1 MLIRATKKVLNL
13 AHTKPDST
21 QLKVNDLNE
30 WYVTTARTAF
40 RGKGL
45 LLFVHSKSLLTVII
59 EGKSIKRSFSQ
70 FKPRLTN
77 LLKRSNFPTALVGK
91 ILAETAVIET
101 ITTTNNRSILGYL
114 NRIVQQVE
122 ARCLMFTR
130 YDDLDFDV
138 EENIL
143 LESLYKKK
151 YYFSPISWWNNYIH
165 GEDPYSEAFN
175 MPIELNIIQASKL
188 NKDGLTLEEEL
199 HMENQVLK
207 MDLEQKFGKPINL
220 NISGS
225 DLPEIPLQVEN
236 EFLKQMSL
244 FERQMREATETTV
257 FQLIGSPRFKATSSL
272 KGERLS
278 IEIIRILKLL
288 FKHHIT
294 VDFLAEYEPEVVYDF
309 LTGELMGKTLPNMNV
324 PGFVTHFIY
333 EEFHPNYEH
342 EITALVNNLINYL
355 FNPDIE
361 EDVLLEYLSG
371 EEVVLNQVTVTS
383 EQLLQAVKTFHFT
396 KQSPL
401 VMGFDIKDVILSNN
415 NTQARAV
422 VDIILKNEVKG
433 KRRPRIPFVIDYTKG
448 ERWWEVKQLSF
459 EYFIA

>member
-13 AHTKPDST
+13 AHTKPVAS
-21 QLKVNDLNE
+21 QKEANDLNE

-45 LLFVHSKSLLTVII
+45 LLFVHSESLLTVIV

-77 LLKRSNFPTALVGK
+77 LLKRSSFPTALMNKMLV
-91 ILAETAVIET
+91 ETAEIEA
-101 ITTTNNRSILGYL
+101 ITSTNNRSTLGYL
-114 NRIVQQVE
+114 NTIVQHVE
-122 ARCLMFTR
+122 ARCLMFTS

-143 LESLYKKK
+143 LECLYKKK
-151 YYFSPISWWNNYIH
+151 NHFSPTSWWNNYIH
-165 GEDPYSEAFN
+165 GEDPYRPILD
-175 MPIELNIIQASKL
+175 MPVEHKIIQASTL

-236 EFLKQMSL
+236 EFLKQMTL
-244 FERQMREATETTV
+244 FERQMRDATETTV
-257 FQLIGSPRFKATSSL
+257 FQLIGTPRFKPTSSL

-294 VDFLAEYEPEVVYDF
+294 VDFLAEYEPEVVYEF
-309 LTGELMGKTLPNMNV
+309 LTGELMGKTLPNMNI
-324 PGFVTHFIY
+324 PGFVTHFVY
-333 EEFHPNYEH
+333 EEFHPNYTH
-342 EITALVNNLINYL
+342 EVTLLLNSLINQL
-355 FNPDIE
+355 FNPDID
-361 EDVLLEYLSG
+361 EDLLSEFLSEG
-371 EEVVLNQVTVTS
+371 QVILNQVAITS
-383 EQLLQAVKTFHFT
+383 EQLIQVIKTFHFT
-396 KQSPL
+396 KQSTL
-401 VMGFDIKDVILSNN
+401 VIGFDIKDIVFSNN
-415 NTQARAV
+415 NTHAKAF

-433 KRRPRIPFVIDYTKG
+433 KRRVRLPFIADCTKV
-448 ERWWEVKQLSF
+448 EQWWDVKQLSF
-459 EYFIA
+459 EYFTV